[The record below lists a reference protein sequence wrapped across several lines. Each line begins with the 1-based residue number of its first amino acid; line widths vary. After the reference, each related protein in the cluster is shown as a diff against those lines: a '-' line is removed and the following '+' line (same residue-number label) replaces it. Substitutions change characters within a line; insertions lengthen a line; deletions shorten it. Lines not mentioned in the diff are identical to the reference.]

1 MAKRLT
7 DIAVRNL
14 KSSATRYEVPDGA
27 ARGLYVVCQPSG
39 RKGFAVRYRF
49 GGKPRKLTLPG
60 NVTLAAARKLAAEA
74 MHEIEQGR
82 DPGIAKQEAA
92 EKAAEAA
99 KDTLQAV
106 CEEFYRRDGAKLRTR
121 DAQLATLK
129 RHVFGPLGGRPIA
142 GIKRKEIVR
151 LLDAVADNGGPRVA
165 DLVLAFLSRIMNWHA
180 IRDGEFASPI
190 VRGMARLKPS
200 ERARSRVLSDDELR
214 AVVTTARELRTP
226 FAALVLFLLY
236 TAARRR
242 EGSHLEWAEIQ
253 NNGDWLLP
261 SARNKVKASLL
272 RPLSGAAKHV
282 LGAQVTKQIVGCKF
296 VFSPDGARPLTG
308 YSGHKRR
315 FDATCGVC
323 GWTLH
328 DLRRTAR
335 SLMARAGVPDSHAER
350 CLGHAVGSSVA
361 RIYDRHDYRIETQQ
375 AFEALAALVERIVE
389 GPRGANVVPIH
400 R

>member
-7 DIAVRNL
+7 DIAIRNM
-14 KSSATRYEVPDGA
+14 KSATARYEVPDGA

-39 RKGFAVRYRF
+39 RKGFAVRYRYN
-49 GGKPRKLTLPG
+49 GKPRKLTLPSAI
-60 NVTLAAARKLAAEA
+60 TLAAARKLAAEA
-74 MHEIEQGR
+74 MHEVEQGR

-129 RHVFGPLGGRPIA
+129 RHVFGPLGARPITS
-142 GIKRKEIVR
+142 IKRKEIVR

-200 ERARSRVLSDDELR
+200 ERARSRILSDDELR

-226 FAALVLFLLY
+226 FASLVLFLLY
-236 TAARRR
+236 TSARRR

-253 NNGDWLLP
+253 NNGDWLLRA
-261 SARNKVKASLL
+261 ARNKTKVDLL
-272 RPLSGAAKHV
+272 RPLSGAAKQL
-282 LGAQVTKQIVGCKF
+282 LGEQVTKQIVGCKY

-308 YSGHKRR
+308 YSGFKRQ
-315 FDATCGVC
+315 FDAACGIS
-323 GWTLH
+323 GWFLH
-328 DLRRTAR
+328 DLRRSAR
-335 SLMARAGVPDSHAER
+335 SLMSRAGVPDGHAER

-361 RIYDRHDYRIETQQ
+361 RVYDRHRYVDEMRAAY
-375 AFEALAALVERIVE
+375 EALAALIERIVDPSDNVIE
-389 GPRGANVVPIH
+389 LARG
-400 R
+400 